1 MNTNLFFNFFSKAD
15 SPALWQM
22 TFQDPATATMQGII
36 DLHHDIVFFM
46 IVIFSVVTWVGG
58 KILYRFHYTKQ
69 SIPERIN
76 HHTNLE
82 LIWSILPSLIILSIA
97 FPSLTLIYSLDD
109 QIETPGLTVKIVG
122 RQWYWSY
129 EMRDHF
135 KQNLISADRLLST
148 LDSK

>member
-1 MNTNLFFNFFSKAD
+1 MFFSLNFYSKAD
-15 SPALWQM
+15 APALWQ
-22 TFQDPATATMQGII
+22 TGFQDPATANALGII

-46 IVIFSVVTWVGG
+46 IAIFTVVCWLGTR
-58 KILYRFHYTKQ
+58 ILYRFHYTNQ

-109 QIETPGLTVKIVG
+109 QVETPGLTVKIVG

-129 EMRDHF
+129 ELRDHF
-135 KQNLISADRLLST
+135 KQSLVSADRLLNI
-148 LDSK
+148 LDSKA